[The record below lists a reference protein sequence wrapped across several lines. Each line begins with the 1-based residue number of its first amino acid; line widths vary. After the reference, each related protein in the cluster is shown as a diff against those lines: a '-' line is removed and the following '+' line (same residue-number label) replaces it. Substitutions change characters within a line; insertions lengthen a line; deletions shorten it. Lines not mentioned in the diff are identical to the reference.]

1 MRPQSRLEGNV
12 VQAASPDPM
21 GLALRN
27 AGGAT

>member
-1 MRPQSRLEGNV
+1 MSLQRRLEGNV

-21 GLALRN
+21 GRTARN